1 MINNRDKKIYGG
13 LLFGRDAIDSYFE
26 SELWTGFE
34 GDENTD
40 VYMKDIYAVAN
51 FCYFQWG
58 SSFVNNLH
66 HFLFEISTE

>member
-13 LLFGRDAIDSYFE
+13 VYYFTSRDAIDNYFE

-40 VYMKDIYAVAN
+40 VYMKDIYSVA
-51 FCYFQWG
+51 
-58 SSFVNNLH
+58 S
-66 HFLFEISTE
+66 ISAISNGVPVL